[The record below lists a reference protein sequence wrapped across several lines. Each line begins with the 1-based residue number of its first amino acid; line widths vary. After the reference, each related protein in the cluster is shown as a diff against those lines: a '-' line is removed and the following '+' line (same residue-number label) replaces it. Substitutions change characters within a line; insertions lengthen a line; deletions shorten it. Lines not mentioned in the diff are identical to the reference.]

1 MQSKIRIIKRGSG
14 VSTNPLSASD
24 VEKTV
29 EQRERETAN
38 TVKSW
43 IAEWEERKRVL
54 HAAASSLV
62 SSLENRGQNSPRQFA
77 VTNG

>member
-1 MQSKIRIIKRGSG
+1 MQSKIRIIKRGTG
-14 VSTNPLSASD
+14 VSTNRLAATD
-24 VEKTV
+24 VEKTI

-43 IAEWEERKRVL
+43 VAEWEERKRAL

-62 SSLENRGQNSPRQFA
+62 RSLEHSSQNSRRFA
-77 VTNG
+77 VTDS

>member
-1 MQSKIRIIKRGSG
+1 MQSKIRIIKRGTSLR
-14 VSTNPLSASD
+14 TNLLSASD

-29 EQRERETAN
+29 EQRERETAT

-43 IAEWEERKRVL
+43 VAEWEERKRAL

-62 SSLENRGQNSPRQFA
+62 RSLEHGSQNSPRQFA
-77 VTNG
+77 VTNS